1 MDPVTALARAYES
14 MASATADLGTA
25 QMTAPSQCDG
35 WDIKTMLNHAF
46 GAGWMFTLV
55 NQGQAIG
62 EDSGDV
68 VGSDAALAC
77 RELAAANIAAWKI
90 DGALDGDRTYPFGS
104 FPAPGALLINV
115 GEIAVHAW
123 DLAKSTGQDAS
134 IDPGVAAMLW
144 EFYNGLPLEAFREHG
159 AFGPVVPVPES
170 APVADRVLGLLGF
183 QP

>member
-1 MDPVTALARAYES
+1 MDPVTALERAYES
-14 MASATADLGTA
+14 MARATADLDAA
-25 QMTAPSQCDG
+25 QMAAPSQCDG

-55 NQGQAIG
+55 NQGQALG
-62 EDSGDV
+62 EDSGDL
-68 VGSDAALAC
+68 VGTDAARAC
-77 RELAAANIAAWKI
+77 GELAAANIAAWKTE
-90 DGALDGDRTYPFGS
+90 GALEGDRTYPFGS

-123 DLAKSTGQDAS
+123 DVAKSTGQDAS
-134 IDPGVAAMLW
+134 IDPQVAELLW
-144 EFYNGLPLEAFREHG
+144 DFYNSLPLEAFREHG

-170 APVADRVLGLLGF
+170 APVADRVLGLIGF